1 MNMVQTFPTCDIIC
15 LHYDGHI
22 HVQLA
27 NCSLFPYTFSAAC
40 DTECPY
46 YNSHVR
52 CYSQQ
57 TIVGSHF
64 VHMKHCADLSNTYTV
79 ASVKLAKNRPIGEF
93 GDLYGV

>member
-1 MNMVQTFPTCDIIC
+1 MYNQKTSVQPHIIHMNMVQTFPTCDIIC

-22 HVQLA
+22 QLA

-46 YNSHVR
+46 YNSYVR

-57 TIVGSHF
+57 IIVGSHF
-64 VHMKHCADLSNTYTV
+64 VHMKHCVV
-79 ASVKLAKNRPIGEF
+79 ASVKLAKNHSIGEM
-93 GDLYGV
+93 